1 MTHRRAEIVSDL
13 VSEGDVGDF
22 RGNMGSV
29 VLYGDDACVQR
40 LLLPIRVQLTFLTDN
55 TGTTGKRQKHTPHNT
70 KTHHKTHN
78 PTNTKQCTDTNPHS
92 TTLPTNRQTHP
103 HTCTHSCSRAI

>member
-40 LLLPIRVQLTFLTDN
+40 LLLPIRVQLTFLTDT
-55 TGTTGKRQKHTPHNT
+55 TGTACKHQKHTH
-70 KTHHKTHN
+70 THTHTHTHARTHTHTLSLSLSHTHTH
-78 PTNTKQCTDTNPHS
+78 TNMHTH
-92 TTLPTNRQTHP
+92 TL
-103 HTCTHSCSRAI
+103 

>member
-40 LLLPIRVQLTFLTDN
+40 LLLPIRVQLTFLTDT
-55 TGTTGKRQKHTPHNT
+55 TGTSYTHQKHTHAH
-70 KTHHKTHN
+70 THAHTH
-78 PTNTKQCTDTNPHS
+78 TQTHTHTHTCRHTHTDTH
-92 TTLPTNRQTHP
+92 THT
-103 HTCTHSCSRAI
+103 HTHTHT